1 MRSAPPTL
9 PSLRPPSSS
18 RWPMDPSFTLNPHQA
33 RSISLEATQD
43 LPPANLRNGSIRR
56 QKQLDYRRAEFCL
69 GGDHFGPFPCRNE
82 DSATA
87 MEKACG
93 LVRDCIAAG
102 YQKIHLDTSMGCAD
116 DPGPAISEKMIASRR
131 ARLCHAAEEAY
142 RELPPQSGLNAQ

>member
-1 MRSAPPTL
+1 
-9 PSLRPPSSS
+9 
-18 RWPMDPSFTLNPHQA
+18 
-33 RSISLEATQD
+33 
-43 LPPANLRNGSIRR
+43 
-56 QKQLDYRRAEFCL
+56 
-69 GGDHFGPFPCRNE
+69 
-82 DSATA
+82 